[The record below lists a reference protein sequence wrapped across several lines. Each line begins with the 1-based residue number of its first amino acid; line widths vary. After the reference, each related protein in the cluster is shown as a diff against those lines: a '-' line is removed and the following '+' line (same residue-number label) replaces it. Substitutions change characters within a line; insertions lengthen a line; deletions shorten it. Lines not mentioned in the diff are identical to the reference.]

1 MAAPHKASV
10 APGTEVAS
18 FDGAREVYRLG
29 AAHAERAKKHYI
41 LDGFVTDHFAVLNLE
56 SSLYAAL
63 SAWEEDGARR
73 MAMLKRQQA
82 LLLPAVEQLNAKV
95 YQQIVRQTRFDLGTI
110 ASDMVE
116 LKAMIISSDP
126 NEIRRA
132 KKTQT
137 QLAPLVDG
145 VAHAYAAFFTTCLLY
160 TSPSPRDS

>member
-1 MAAPHKASV
+1 
-10 APGTEVAS
+10 
-18 FDGAREVYRLG
+18 
-29 AAHAERAKKHYI
+29 
-41 LDGFVTDHFAVLNLE
+41 
-56 SSLYAAL
+56 
-63 SAWEEDGARR
+63 
-73 MAMLKRQQA
+73 MLKRRQA

-145 VAHAYAAFFTTCLLY
+145 VAHAYAAFFTTFLDANGVMP
-160 TSPSPRDS
+160 TKVDEGSDEAFITAHFHVAARAASSPPSTR